1 MTNDNSRIENEKCVL
16 IATHN
21 EGKVAEIRNLLKG
34 TAFRL
39 ISLAELSL
47 ATPAPDETGKTFAE
61 NALLKA
67 RYYRGLTGLLSLAD
81 DSGLEVDALDG
92 APGILSARYAGKGA
106 SQDEMIAKLLRELE
120 GVSDSDRRARFVC
133 AVAIAGENV
142 EKVFE
147 GTCQGTIGHV
157 PRGEHGFGYDPVF
170 IDRETGKTFA
180 ELTTSQKSRLSHRAR
195 AVAQA
200 CEFLSAF
207 EPRSSLV

>member
-1 MTNDNSRIENEKCVL
+1 MENEKYSLL

-21 EGKVAEIRNLLKG
+21 EGKASELRSLLKG

-39 ISLAELSL
+39 ISLAEISL
-47 ATPAPDETGKTFAE
+47 AIPAPDETGKTFAE

-106 SQDEMIAKLLRELE
+106 SQYEMIAKLLRELE
-120 GVSDSDRRARFVC
+120 GVRDSERRARFVC
-133 AVAIAGENV
+133 AVAIAGENL

-147 GTCQGTIGHV
+147 GTCEGVIGHV
-157 PRGEHGFGYDPVF
+157 ARGENGFGYDPVF
-170 IDRETGKTFA
+170 IDPETGKTFA
-180 ELTTSQKSRLSHRAR
+180 ELTTSQKSLLSHRAH
-195 AVAQA
+195 AVGQA
-200 CEFLSAF
+200 CEFLK
-207 EPRSSLV
+207 RL